1 MSVPVDPASQ
11 LEGAGLRRAVRRNTV
26 LLAAS
31 LAVNSA
37 TLQLA
42 AAVASLT
49 FVAVTGVEVL
59 LGVGPAIFLVSGALS
74 ALPAGRAMD
83 RYGRRP
89 ILASGFALGG
99 LGGGV
104 AGVAT
109 QVESGLLLVLG
120 FVLMGAAGGVALLS
134 RAAAGDMYPPER
146 RARGISLVLF
156 GAVFGAILGPAVFGP
171 LFAGDELEAEALTVP
186 WLVAGGFALLGSLL
200 VLGLR
205 PDPKRIGQAISSGR
219 GDAPPAPAAPLR
231 EILGRPGAIP
241 ALVAA
246 VASFSVMA
254 ALMNLV
260 SYVVVT
266 EHDHH
271 QADVFPIIGAH
282 VFGMYALV
290 LVVGT
295 LIDRVGRRQAL
306 VGGLVIMGIS
316 AAFLAT
322 VEGVPATA
330 VLLFTLGIGW
340 NFSFVAATAS
350 LADVATVGERGKL
363 LGLNDLASSFT
374 AAVLVL
380 LGGVVAK
387 AFGPIALA
395 LAGTVFVLGPA
406 AWIMFVSAPL
416 ERAASAPARS

>member
-1 MSVPVDPASQ
+1 VRGSAVTE
-11 LEGAGLRRAVRRNTV
+11 LEGATLRRAVRRNTF

-49 FVAVTGVEVL
+49 FVAVTGIEVL
-59 LGVGPAIFLVSGALS
+59 LGVGPAIFLLSSALS

-83 RYGRRP
+83 HYGRRP
-89 ILASGFALGG
+89 VLALGFALGATG
-99 LGGGV
+99 AGV
-104 AGVAT
+104 AGLAT
-109 QVESGLLLVLG
+109 QVESGVLLVLG
-120 FVLMGAAGGVALLS
+120 FVLMGAAGGIALLS

-186 WLVAGGFALLGSLL
+186 WLVAGGFALVGL
-200 VLGLR
+200 VLVLALR
-205 PDPKRIGQAISSGR
+205 PDPKQIGQAIGGWSAA
-219 GDAPPAPAAPLR
+219 APPAPAAPLR
-231 EILGRPGAIP
+231 DILRRPGAVP

-266 EHDHH
+266 AHDHH

-290 LVVGT
+290 LVIGT

-306 VGGLVIMGIS
+306 VGGLVIMAIS
-316 AAFLAT
+316 SAFLAT
-322 VEGVPATA
+322 VESVAATA
-330 VLLFTLGIGW
+330 ILLFALGIGW

-350 LADVATVGERGKL
+350 LADVATVSERGRL
-363 LGLNDLASSFT
+363 LGLNDLVSAFT

-380 LGGVVAK
+380 LGGVVAE
-387 AFGPIALA
+387 AFGPVALA
-395 LAGTVFVLGPA
+395 LAGTVLVLVPA
-406 AWIMFVSAPL
+406 AWIVFVSAPPG
-416 ERAASAPARS
+416 APASAPAGR